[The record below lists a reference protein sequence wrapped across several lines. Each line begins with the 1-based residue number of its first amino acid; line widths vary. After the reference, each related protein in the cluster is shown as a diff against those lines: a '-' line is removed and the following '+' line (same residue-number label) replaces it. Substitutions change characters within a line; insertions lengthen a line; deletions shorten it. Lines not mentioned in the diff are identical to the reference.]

1 MTPLPLTPDRP
12 VTAYLLKLPPAL
24 LAAARLAA
32 LSDGRTLASWM
43 REAIR
48 ERATTPAK

>member
-1 MTPLPLTPDRP
+1 MTPTTLTPDRP

-24 LAAARLAA
+24 LAAARQAA
-32 LSDGRTLASWM
+32 LSDGRTLASWV

-48 ERATTPAK
+48 AKAAPGQ